1 MVVWIRRVTGEVN
14 ISYPTHDIFW
24 RTCLWIQVTNWMGV
38 WKGWGDERKGV
49 PEGDSYVFEYMMV
62 PFTEMGKGQ
71 IVKAE
76 PKIMSF
82 CWEMLNLGLSA
93 GDTL

>member
-1 MVVWIRRVTGEVN
+1 MT
-14 ISYPTHDIFW
+14 
-24 RTCLWIQVTNWMGV
+24 
-38 WKGWGDERKGV
+38 
-49 PEGDSYVFEYMMV
+49 EGDSYVFEYMMV
-62 PFTEMGKGQ
+62 PFTEMGEGQ

-93 GDTL
+93 GDTI